1 MSKKKVIPETPT
13 TPEPIEPTESSEPTP
28 DAEVIEA
35 VEPVESIEP
44 EPTPDAVEPT
54 EPEPDYETDGETEQV
69 ISANNSIENF
79 AVTENPNDSLN
90 PLIVPVESV
99 IASEPEDSESHD
111 YVFPHFEFATEHEQR
126 LMGIDEIRAYA
137 GKLLDLVQRGF

>member
-1 MSKKKVIPETPT
+1 MSKKKAIPETPA
-13 TPEPIEPTESSEPTP
+13 TPEPIQQLEPTET
-28 DAEVIEA
+28 AENETV
-35 VEPVESIEP
+35 EP
-44 EPTPDAVEPT
+44 EPTPGPDAVEPADDVT
-54 EPEPDYETDGETEQV
+54 EEEV
-69 ISANNSIENF
+69 ISANNSIELF

-99 IASEPEDSESHD
+99 NASEPEDVVAESHD

-126 LMGIDEIRAYA
+126 LMGIDEVRAYA